1 MSTSSSDGNGN
12 DGKPRGGAVGNV
24 FQRALESR
32 PNVAARGAG
41 EGGGERIDVPT
52 CPNCGAP
59 REREREDERAAQPGP
74 ARCRYCG
81 ERM

>member
-1 MSTSSSDGNGN
+1 MAS
-12 DGKPRGGAVGNV
+12 V

-32 PNVAARGAG
+32 PDGGAARGAG
-41 EGGGERIDVPT
+41 EGGRERVDVPT

-59 REREREDERAAQPGP
+59 REREEPRDAPPGP
-74 ARCRYCG
+74 ATCRYCG